1 VNAVLRNMIVSAV
14 LLGLFAVIAAAL
26 LAWTHDATAP
36 RIAENQRQAVL
47 RQLHALVP
55 ATSHDNDLFADVTHV
70 RAPARLGGDEPLP
83 VYRAR
88 RGGRPVA
95 AVLTAVAPDGYN
107 GTIRLLVAVRHD
119 GTLLGVRVVDHRETP
134 GLGDAIDERKSDWIL
149 GFAGKSLRDPPPE
162 QWRVKRDGG
171 VFDQF
176 TGATITPRAVVAAVR
191 RALEYYQHHRDEL
204 FAAPA
209 ATEDSVH
216 P

>member
-1 VNAVLRNMIVSAV
+1 MNAVLRNMIVSAV

-26 LAWTHDATAP
+26 LAWTHEATAP

-55 ATSHDNDLFADVTHV
+55 PASHDNDLFTDVTYVHAP
-70 RAPARLGGDEPLP
+70 RALGSDEPLP

-95 AVLTAVAPDGYN
+95 LVLTAIAPDGYN

-149 GFAGKSLRDPPPE
+149 GFAGKSLADPPPE

-191 RALEYYQHHRDEL
+191 RALEYFQHHRDEL

-209 ATEDSVH
+209 VTEDSTH